1 LPAISAAKV
10 QTFGQQISLQKTVF
24 RIPGARRLCASS
36 GDLYF
41 RSRKHTMDLRLY
53 YKEPSWDE
61 NCWAV
66 VDEAD
71 PQQVFASDLSAK
83 EAMRQCNDLNH
94 HNMRW
99 DIAQRVAVRFQGYPS
114 TSIDLKES
122 E

>member
-1 LPAISAAKV
+1 
-10 QTFGQQISLQKTVF
+10 
-24 RIPGARRLCASS
+24 
-36 GDLYF
+36 
-41 RSRKHTMDLRLY
+41 MDLRLY